1 MADNKPVNYDAYLSR
16 KEAEIQQESRE
27 AAKTARD
34 NAERTLETTRNRYYD
49 ASDNALKDE
58 YEKAQEA
65 YNSANQA
72 YNDILEEQQ
81 EAAQERIEEQQRQD
95 RRTRGDLDWTDRR
108 PEIFGGATEEQRNTA
123 DRVAADK
130 EIENARREKEEAEKR
145 VRDIQARLRNR
156 GLSNAEREALES
168 DLKDARDDVADAT
181 KDLQDAE
188 KDKADILKSQDE
200 DAKEDAAEKARMDAG
215 NLTWWERNAPFEWM
229 GRASDE
235 QIKAYDAKEAAA
247 DAKEDN
253 AEKARMD
260 AGNLTWW
267 ERNAPFEW
275 MGRASDEQ
283 IKAYDA
289 KEREANIQE
298 AKKKEAEIKTKLKDP
313 KLSNDDREDLEED
326 LKDVRDDLQGLQSQ
340 TNNNANNNN
349 TGALSDGVISSY
361 ERYAPTEAGGATQEE
376 IEAYDN
382 AESINIKGVSTNE
395 LVSSPVLRQNL
406 TQIKKAQ
413 ELAAKT
419 DGQVDI
425 QDYIDAGL
433 RPELAKQVAREI
445 YQANQTNDGTERPQA
460 PKVADNSR

>member
-235 QIKAYDAKEAAA
+235 QIKAYDAKE
-247 DAKEDN
+247 
-253 AEKARMD
+253 
-260 AGNLTWW
+260 
-267 ERNAPFEW
+267 
-275 MGRASDEQ
+275 
-283 IKAYDA
+283 
-289 KEREANIQE
+289 REANIQE

>member
-1 MADNKPVNYDAYLSR
+1 MADNKPINNDANLGPQETEAQQREAARVAKENAERALLSIRNRNYDAADNSLD
-16 KEAEIQQESRE
+16 AEY
-27 AAKTARD
+27 K
-34 NAERTLETTRNRYYD
+34 
-49 ASDNALKDE
+49 
-58 YEKAQEA
+58 KAQEA
-65 YNSANQA
+65 YESANKA
-72 YNDILEEQQ
+72 YNDVLAQQQ
-81 EAAQERIEEQQRQD
+81 EAAQNRIEEQQKQD
-95 RRTRGDLDWTDRR
+95 RRNEGDLHWTEYR
-108 PEIFGGATEEQRNTA
+108 PEIFGGANEEQRK
-123 DRVAADK
+123 AAERREAEQ
-130 EIENARREKEEAEKR
+130 EIENAKREKEEAEKK
-145 VRDIQARLRNR
+145 VKDIQAKLK
-156 GLSNAEREALES
+156 NAELSDAERKSLE
-168 DLKDARDDVADAT
+168 KDFNEARDDLADAT
-181 KDLQDAE
+181 RDLQDAE

-247 DAKEDN
+247 DAKEN
-253 AEKARMD
+253 AAEKARMD

-267 ERNAPFEW
+267 ERNMPEW
-275 MGRASDEQ
+275 AGGANEEQ
-283 IKAYDA
+283 MKAYEA

-313 KLSNDDREDLEED
+313 KLSKDDREDLEED

-340 TNNNANNNN
+340 TNNNANNN
-349 TGALSDGVISSY
+349 TSALSDGVISRY
-361 ERYAPTEAGGATQEE
+361 ERYAPTGAGGATQEE
-376 IEAYDN
+376 IETYDN
-382 AESINIKGVSTNE
+382 AESIKIAGVSTNE

-419 DGQVDI
+419 DGRVDI

-445 YQANQTNDGTERPQA
+445 YQANQNNDATEKQQMTGRP
-460 PKVADNSR
+460 DGGRE